1 MSRSPRLSP
10 RALRNR
16 INASE
21 RAYYANIIRE
31 YPWPVSAILASS
43 PASERSIDA
52 AVRLSRRCER
62 VAFDWL
68 LEDIGWQPTPDEQGA
83 LLRQHAERVPLACVI
98 QHAAWWADGL
108 VSPPQDSGGA
118 FELVVSGGASVTR
131 PAGVAARARRR
142 GYLDDKRL
150 RAKTCRYG

>member
-16 INASE
+16 INANE
-21 RAYYANIIRE
+21 RTYYANIIRE
-31 YPWPVSAILASS
+31 YPWPISAILASS

-62 VAFDWL
+62 GAFDWL

-83 LLRQHAERVPLACVI
+83 LLRHHAERVSLACVI
-98 QHAAWWADGL
+98 QHAHGGL
-108 VSPPQDSGGA
+108 TGWYLRPKIPA
-118 FELVVSGGASVTR
+118 ELLNWLCPVE
-131 PAGVAARARRR
+131 
-142 GYLDDKRL
+142 LRL
-150 RAKTCRYG
+150 RAPPAWQPEPGDEVIWMISD

>member
-10 RALRNR
+10 RALLNR
-16 INASE
+16 INARE
-21 RAYYANIIRE
+21 RAYYANIVRE

-52 AVRLSRRCER
+52 AVRLSRRCES

-83 LLRQHAERVPLACVI
+83 LLRNHAERVPLACVI
-98 QHAAWWADGL
+98 QHAHGGL
-108 VSPPQDSGGA
+108 TGWYLCPKIPT
-118 FELVVSGGASVTR
+118 ELLSWLCPVE
-131 PAGVAARARRR
+131 
-142 GYLDDKRL
+142 LRL
-150 RAKTCRYG
+150 RARPAWQPEAEDEVIWMISN

>member
-1 MSRSPRLSP
+1 
-10 RALRNR
+10 
-16 INASE
+16 
-21 RAYYANIIRE
+21 
-31 YPWPVSAILASS
+31 
-43 PASERSIDA
+43 
-52 AVRLSRRCER
+52 

-98 QHAAWWADGL
+98 QHADGL

-131 PAGVAARARRR
+131 PADMAARARRR
-142 GYLDDKRL
+142 GHLDDKRL
-150 RAKTCRYG
+150 RVKTCRYG

>member
-10 RALRNR
+10 RALRNPTS
-16 INASE
+16 ASE

-31 YPWPVSAILASS
+31 YPWPVSVILASS

-52 AVRLSRRCER
+52 AVRFSRRCER

-83 LLRQHAERVPLACVI
+83 LLRHYAERVSLAFVI
-98 QHAAWWADGL
+98 QHAHGGL
-108 VSPPQDSGGA
+108 TGWYLRPKIST
-118 FELVVSGGASVTR
+118 ELLSWLCPVE
-131 PAGVAARARRR
+131 
-142 GYLDDKRL
+142 LRL
-150 RAKTCRYG
+150 RAPPAWQPEPEDEVIWMISD